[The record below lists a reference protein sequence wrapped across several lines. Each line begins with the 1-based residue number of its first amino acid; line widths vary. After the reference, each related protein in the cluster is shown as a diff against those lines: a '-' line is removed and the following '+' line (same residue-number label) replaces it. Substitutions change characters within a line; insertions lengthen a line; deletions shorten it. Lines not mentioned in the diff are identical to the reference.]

1 MSHGCDLPVFSI
13 IFFPLFDIYTH
24 SVIEQDTASWCKT
37 SDHIG
42 NFDSCYNNV
51 MNGVRAFCLEGVLI
65 WGCFLLGAFCPLT
78 ESGAHSVYLFD
89 S

>member
-1 MSHGCDLPVFSI
+1 MDVICQSFPL
-13 IFFPLFDIYTH
+13 FFPLFDIYNH

-65 WGCFLLGAFCPLT
+65 WGCFFIGGVLPLDRVWR
-78 ESGAHSVYLFD
+78 AQRLPL
-89 S
+89 